1 MLPAA
6 VAGAA
11 AAISL
16 AAPLAAQADT
26 GGSGNGWTMYHA
38 TLNQLNHSGGSGSV
52 MVKMHGNQATV
63 TEHFSGLAA
72 KFKGG
77 PFPHV
82 QHIHGLAQGQC
93 PTMPADKNGDRVIST
108 PEAQPDY
115 GMIQSTLT
123 SKGGVSPKEALNLK
137 VAQMGSSTNYKRTF
151 TVNSKTMKALK
162 DGNAVVVVHG
172 LDPSTLPKKAQ
183 QEKSPLKKSLP
194 LAATA
199 PALCGALHQSANG
212 PNTGNGSTAGVD
224 NEGMIAA
231 GGGLLV
237 AAAVMAAG
245 GVLVAASQ
253 ANYPNWANL
262 AGKPILLRR
271 PWRPVYP

>member
-11 AAISL
+11 AAMSL

-26 GGSGNGWTMYHA
+26 GGGNGGDHGWTMYHA

-52 MVKMHGNQATV
+52 MLKMHGDQATV
-63 TEHFSGLAA
+63 TEHYSGLAA

-77 PFPHV
+77 PYPHV
-82 QHIHGLAQGQC
+82 QHIHGLAKGQC
-93 PTMPADKNGDRVIST
+93 PTMSADKNGDGVVST
-108 PEAQPDY
+108 PEAGPDY

-123 SKGGVSPKEALNLK
+123 SKGSVSPKEALNLK
-137 VAQMGSSTNYKRTF
+137 LAQMGPSTNYKRTF
-151 TVNSKTMKALK
+151 TVNHKTMKALK
-162 DGNAVVVVHG
+162 NGTAVVVVHG
-172 LDPSTLPKKAQ
+172 LDPASLPKKAQ

-199 PALCGALHQSANG
+199 PALCGPLQQSAAG
-212 PNTGNGSTAGVD
+212 PNTGTGSTAGMEH
-224 NEGMIAA
+224 EGMIAA

-237 AAAVMAAG
+237 TAAG
-245 GVLVAASQ
+245 AGWVLS
-253 ANYPNWANL
+253 
-262 AGKPILLRR
+262 RR
-271 PWRPVYP
+271 RRTSGTRNTHLNA